1 MLSAMRDEDP
11 RTGSDSGGGDDSG
24 GLVIAL
30 GWRVYGVG
38 IDERPVLF
46 DDFLDWDCRDGV
58 LVGEGEAW
66 DSVVWR

>member
-1 MLSAMRDEDP
+1 M
-11 RTGSDSGGGDDSG
+11 
-24 GLVIAL
+24 IAL
-30 GWRVYGVG
+30 GWGVYGVG
-38 IDERPVLF
+38 INKRPVLF